1 MSQVALATSQ
11 SAGPAKLIADR
22 IFRGESVA
30 LDALRIAAANILLV
44 LCAHITIPLPFTPV
58 PITGQ
63 TFGVLLVAVL
73 LGSRRGMLT
82 CVLYLLEGMAGLPV
96 FQPLGAPGPLRLA
109 GPTAGYLLAY
119 PSAAFVTGLIVERL
133 AAHSF
138 TGFATLRLT
147 GALISGEAI
156 IFAGGCAWLALGMRL
171 GWTGAIYAGALP
183 FIPGEIIKIALIL
196 AVVRGVELAWKRV

>member
-1 MSQVALATSQ
+1 MSQVVSATPQ
-11 SAGPAKLIADR
+11 SAGSAKLIADR
-22 IFRGESVA
+22 IFRGEGVA
-30 LDALRIAAANILLV
+30 LDVLRIAVANILLV
-44 LCAHITIPLPFTPV
+44 LSAHVVIPLPFTPV

-63 TFGVLLVAVL
+63 TFGVLLVAVI

-119 PSAAFVTGLIVERL
+119 PSAAFVTGWLAEYISARGFSRFRIVQM
-133 AAHSF
+133 
-138 TGFATLRLT
+138 T
-147 GALISGEAI
+147 GALVSGEAI

-171 GWTGAIYAGALP
+171 GWSGAIYAGALP

-196 AVVRGVELAWKRV
+196 AVVRGMELAWNRT